1 MRKCCETMW
10 VRNFVRGGLSTSSEK
25 KRGDGNNNHCSCIA
39 REEVRMNVLVYNE
52 AEWSELVGDS
62 ASAADDSVLLG
73 GSKRDRHRV
82 TDQFHG
88 V

>member
-1 MRKCCETMW
+1 
-10 VRNFVRGGLSTSSEK
+10 
-25 KRGDGNNNHCSCIA
+25 
-39 REEVRMNVLVYNE
+39 MNVLVYNE